1 MFKEKRPKNEA
12 GSDIPDKGSGAD
24 MLAPWTYRSEEL
36 TALELEA
43 LFLSDWLL
51 AGHVS
56 EIPNSGDYT
65 TFNIGGERAVLI
77 RDEEGRIGAFHNV
90 CRHRGSRVVGA
101 DRGHCRR
108 TMVCPFHGWTYHL
121 DGRLKQV
128 PSPGTF
134 DQLEIGSNGLI
145 RIELEIW
152 HGFLFIRFRSGGQSL
167 AERLAAVEEKVTH
180 YRLSELLPL
189 GSRSVVE
196 LPYNWKLIHDV
207 DNEGYHV
214 PTAHP
219 SLHSLYGRDYRDA
232 LMGNVPIS
240 VARVDNDVS
249 PFWSVD
255 YYKKLLPSF
264 DHLPQSEQRVW
275 FYFAVF
281 PNLVFVLY
289 PEMVEFYMTVPV
301 SAGKSLVIGQ
311 CFGLQDSR
319 RETRAVRYLNQRINE
334 RTVREDENLALWL
347 QESFA
352 SSVYPRDNL
361 STLEFGVAYFHQQL
375 KVKLPVLDLEMAP
388 QIGHLAVLNQK
399 MLNNA

>member
-1 MFKEKRPKNEA
+1 MFKEYQSKNEA
-12 GSDIPDKGSGAD
+12 DSDVLGKVSRTD

-51 AGHVS
+51 AGHAS

-90 CRHRGSRVVGA
+90 CRHRGSRVVDA

-121 DGRLKQV
+121 DGRLKQL
-128 PSPGTF
+128 PSSGTF
-134 DQLEIGSNGLI
+134 DQLEIASNGLVPV
-145 RIELEIW
+145 ELEMW

-167 AERLAAVEEKVTH
+167 AARLAAVEEKVAY

-189 GSRSVVE
+189 GGRTVVE

-214 PTAHP
+214 PSAHP
-219 SLHSLYGRDYRDA
+219 SLHSLYGRDYRDS
-232 LMGNVPIS
+232 LMGDVPIS
-240 VARVDNDVS
+240 IARVDEDVS
-249 PFWSVD
+249 PFWSVGH
-255 YYKKLLPSF
+255 YKKLLPSF

-301 SAGKSLVIGQ
+301 SAGRSLMIGQ
-311 CFGLQDSR
+311 CFALQDSR
-319 RETRAVRYLNQRINE
+319 RETRAARYLNQRINE
-334 RTVREDENLALWL
+334 QTVREDENLALWL
-347 QESFA
+347 QEAFA
-352 SSVYPRDNL
+352 TSVYPRDNL
-361 STLEFGVAYFHQQL
+361 STLEFGVAYFHRQL
-375 KVKLPVLDLEMAP
+375 KVKLPVLGLESAP
-388 QIGHLAVLNQK
+388 PADHLAALNKK
-399 MLNNA
+399 MLKDA

>member
-1 MFKEKRPKNEA
+1 MFKEYQPINEA
-12 GSDIPDKGSGAD
+12 GSDVHGKVSRTD

-56 EIPNSGDYT
+56 ELPNSGDYT

-77 RDEEGRIGAFHNV
+77 RDEAGRIGAFHNV
-90 CRHRGSRVVGA
+90 CRHRGSRVVSA
-101 DRGHCRR
+101 DRGHCQR

-121 DGRLKQV
+121 DGRLKQI

-134 DQLEIGSNGLI
+134 NQLEIASNGLI
-145 RIELEIW
+145 PVELEMW

-167 AERLAAVEEKVTH
+167 ATRLAAVEEKVAH

-189 GSRSVVE
+189 GSRRVVE

-214 PTAHP
+214 PSAHP
-219 SLHSLYGRDYRDA
+219 SLHSLYGKDYRDS
-232 LMGNVPIS
+232 LMGDVPIS
-240 VARVDNDVS
+240 TARVDENVS
-249 PFWSVD
+249 SFWSVNH
-255 YYKKLLPSF
+255 YKKLLPSF
-264 DHLPQSEQRVW
+264 DHLPKSEQRVW

-301 SAGKSLVIGQ
+301 SAGKSLMIGQ
-311 CFGLQDSR
+311 CFGLQDDR
-319 RETRAVRYLNQRINE
+319 RETRAARYLNQRINE
-334 RTVREDENLALWL
+334 QTAREDENLVLWL

-352 SSVYPRDNL
+352 TSVYPRDNL
-361 STLEFGVAYFHQQL
+361 STLEFGVSYFHRQL
-375 KVKLPVLDLEMAP
+375 KMKLPVLGLEMAP
-388 QIGHLAVLNQK
+388 RADHLSALTQK
-399 MLNNA
+399 MLNGA

>member
-1 MFKEKRPKNEA
+1 MFKENRPTNEA
-12 GSDIPDKGSGAD
+12 ESDVFGKVSRTD

-51 AGHVS
+51 AGHAS

-101 DRGHCRR
+101 NRGHCRR

-121 DGRLKQV
+121 DGRLKQI

-134 DQLEIGSNGLI
+134 DQLEIASNGLI
-145 RIELEIW
+145 PVELEMW

-167 AERLAAVEEKVTH
+167 AARLAAVEEKVAH

-189 GSRSVVE
+189 GSRRVVE

-214 PTAHP
+214 PSAHP
-219 SLHSLYGRDYRDA
+219 SLHSLYGRDYRDS
-232 LMGNVPIS
+232 LMGDVPIS
-240 VARVDNDVS
+240 IARVDENVS

-264 DHLPQSEQRVW
+264 DHLPQSDQRVW

-301 SAGKSLVIGQ
+301 SAGKSLMIGQ
-311 CFGLQDSR
+311 CFGLQDDR
-319 RETRAVRYLNQRINE
+319 RETRAARYLNQRINE
-334 RTVREDENLALWL
+334 QTMREDENLVLWL

-352 SSVYPRDNL
+352 TSVYPRDNL
-361 STLEFGVAYFHQQL
+361 STLEFGVAYFHRQL
-375 KVKLPVLDLEMAP
+375 KVKLPVLGLEMTP
-388 QIGHLAVLNQK
+388 QTDHLAVLNQK
-399 MLNNA
+399 MLNGA

>member
-1 MFKEKRPKNEA
+1 MFKENRPTNEA
-12 GSDIPDKGSGAD
+12 ESDVLGKVSRTD
-24 MLAPWTYRSEEL
+24 MLAPWAYRSEEL

-51 AGHVS
+51 AGHAS

-65 TFNIGGERAVLI
+65 TFNFGGERAVLI

-101 DRGHCRR
+101 NRGHCRR

-121 DGRLKQV
+121 DGRLKQI

-134 DQLEIGSNGLI
+134 DQLEIASNGLI
-145 RIELEIW
+145 PVELEVW
-152 HGFLFIRFRSGGQSL
+152 HGF
-167 AERLAAVEEKVTH
+167 
-180 YRLSELLPL
+180 
-189 GSRSVVE
+189 GSRRVVE

-214 PTAHP
+214 PSAHP
-219 SLHSLYGRDYRDA
+219 SLHSLYGKDYRDS
-232 LMGNVPIS
+232 LMGDVPIS
-240 VARVDNDVS
+240 TARVDEDVS
-249 PFWSVD
+249 SFWSVD
-255 YYKKLLPSF
+255 HYKKLLPSF

-301 SAGKSLVIGQ
+301 SAGKSLMIGQ
-311 CFGLQDSR
+311 CFGLQDDR
-319 RETRAVRYLNQRINE
+319 RQTRAARYLNQRINE
-334 RTVREDENLALWL
+334 QTVREDENLVLWL

-352 SSVYPRDNL
+352 TSVYPRDNL
-361 STLEFGVAYFHQQL
+361 STLEFGVAYFHRQL
-375 KVKLPVLDLEMAP
+375 KVKLPVLGLEMTP
-388 QIGHLAVLNQK
+388 QTDHLAVLNQK
-399 MLNNA
+399 MLNGA